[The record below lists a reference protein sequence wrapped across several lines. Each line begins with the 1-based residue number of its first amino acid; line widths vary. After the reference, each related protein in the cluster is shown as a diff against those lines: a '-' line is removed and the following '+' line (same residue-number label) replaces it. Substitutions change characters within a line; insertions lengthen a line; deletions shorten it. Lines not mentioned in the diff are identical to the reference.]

1 MAGIVPYT
9 TIEINNSVMTGQHT
23 VYGLI
28 KYGTMMFIY
37 TKLLKSC
44 AAPILILIHIV
55 LTIAFVKADQSNM
68 KICTNF
74 SPMNRDQPD

>member
-1 MAGIVPYT
+1 
-9 TIEINNSVMTGQHT
+9 MTGQHT

-28 KYGTMMFIY
+28 NVHLYEASK
-37 TKLLKSC
+37 KLCRSNFNFNTHS
-44 AAPILILIHIV
+44 I

>member
-1 MAGIVPYT
+1 MIGHY
-9 TIEINNSVMTGQHT
+9 T

-28 KYGTMMFIY
+28 IRHYDVHLYEASKKLCRSNFNFIR
-37 TKLLKSC
+37 
-44 AAPILILIHIV
+44 
-55 LTIAFVKADQSNM
+55 TIADQSNIACVKADQSNM